1 MNNLNLREDMQIVI
15 VGHVDHGKSTII
27 GRLLADTN
35 SLPEGK
41 LQQVKETCKRNS
53 KPFEYAFLLDALK
66 DEQSQGITID
76 SARCFFKTDKRN
88 YIIIDAPGHIE
99 FLKNMVTGASRAE
112 AALLVIDAMEG
123 IRENSKRHGY
133 LLSMLG
139 IKQVAILINKMD
151 LVNYDRNVFTKIT
164 AEYKKFLGKI
174 GVTPTAFIA
183 VSGMQGDNIAA
194 LSPNMSW
201 YDGPTVLDVLDSFQS
216 EKPQADKPFR
226 MPVQG
231 VYKFTRD
238 GDSRRIIAG
247 TIESGKIAVGD
258 EVAFYPSGKKSTVA
272 AIESF
277 NRPHQSTAVA
287 GDATG
292 FSLCEQIYI
301 TRGETATLVREVKPK
316 VTTRIKANIFWLGK
330 GSLQKDKTYFL
341 KIGTTK
347 AGMKLQEIIR
357 IIDAA
362 SLSVGKKNIVERN
375 DVAECIFKLDKAIAF
390 DMAADITNTG
400 RFAIVDNYEIAGGG
414 IIQEALTDEQS
425 IVREQVQLRN
435 YKWEKGIISP
445 EQRAEKYNQRSALI
459 IITGPKNAEKKMIAK
474 QLEKRLFDDG
484 KIVYYLGIGNVLYG
498 IDADIKG
505 KNNAKEEHLRRL
517 AEVSHILLDTGAILI
532 VTAISLTQDDLE
544 IIKTV
549 IDPDKIEVIWLGEQ
563 LTTDIVYDLH
573 IPSFNPDETVIDS
586 IKTLLQERG
595 IIFKAW

>member
-151 LVNYDRNVFTKIT
+151 LVHYDRNVFTKIT

-272 AIESF
+272 TIESF
-277 NRPHQSTAVA
+277 NRPHQSTAVV

-390 DMAADITNTG
+390 DPAADITNTG

-435 YKWEKGIISP
+435 YKWEKGVISP

-505 KNNAKEEHLRRL
+505 KNNAREEHLRRL

-549 IDPDKIEVIWLGEQ
+549 IDTDKIEVIWLGEQ

-573 IPSFNPDETVIDS
+573 IPSFNPDENVIDS